1 MKPRMLNF
9 LLRIC
14 LVTIVLDSIVI
25 FFSSTIGVFIIVIAV
40 AGLLFAGWESRR
52 LMRGDLHAF
61 EALNKKEREL
71 NLEDLPATLII
82 VLIAAVIISNLGFFG
97 FLSFNPILNAMLAI
111 LTILLL
117 VYYFLQKRR
126 LQKQKSLK

>member
-1 MKPRMLNF
+1 MLNF

-25 FFSSTIGVFIIVIAV
+25 FFSSTIGVFILAIAV
-40 AGLLFAGWESRR
+40 AGLLFAGRESRR
-52 LMRGDLHAF
+52 LMRGDVHAF
-61 EALNKKEREL
+61 EALSKKEKEREL